1 MESFDI
7 RIEKLVYGGDA
18 LAHHDG
24 RTVFVP
30 YAIGGELERV
40 TPIEQKKKFVRAK
53 IDQVLEPAADRVAAP
68 CPKFGVCGGC
78 HYQHMNYAAQL
89 RNKTQILRETLS
101 RIGRIEWTDEIAEHS
116 ANPLQ
121 YRNRAQWA
129 VRTVGNP
136 AKLSIGYFQQGS
148 STLAPTSVCPIIAP
162 RLEAVLAGLTRAC
175 DEGVIPRSVR
185 AVEAF
190 VDPASDKLLLNVS
203 FEKAGA
209 AADKFSRQLRPFT
222 GEITSLLVQ
231 DESTEK
237 LDLSG
242 PGHLEYEAAG
252 RKYRVGHLS
261 FFQVNRFL
269 IDELTRA
276 VVGEYKGE
284 LALDLF
290 AGVGL
295 FSTPLA
301 ANFKRVIAVE
311 GNVAAVRDL
320 EINLKDTPTARAKH
334 SEVESFLARWKE
346 KPELVVLDPPRAGI
360 SDVAAKRLREIG
372 ADTIVYLS
380 CDPATLARDLAVL
393 TKKEEA
399 GSVYRIS
406 KLELYDIFPQTYH
419 IEALATLQRLE

>member
-1 MESFDI
+1 
-7 RIEKLVYGGDA
+7 
-18 LAHHDG
+18 
-24 RTVFVP
+24 
-30 YAIGGELERV
+30 
-40 TPIEQKKKFVRAK
+40 
-53 IDQVLEPAADRVAAP
+53 
-68 CPKFGVCGGC
+68 
-78 HYQHMNYAAQL
+78 MNYAAQL

-101 RIGRIEWTDEIAEHS
+101 RIGRIDWTDEIAEHS

-148 STLAPTSVCPIIAP
+148 STLAPTDVCPIIAP
-162 RLEAVLAGLTRAC
+162 RLESVLAGLTRAC
-175 DEGVIPRSVR
+175 DQGAIPRSVR

-190 VDPASDKLLLNVS
+190 VDSASDKLLLNVS

-209 AADKFSRQLRPFT
+209 AADKLSRQLLPFT

-237 LDLSG
+237 LDLAG
-242 PGHLEYEAAG
+242 PGHLDYEAAG

-269 IDELTRA
+269 LDELTRA

-295 FSTPLA
+295 FSVPLA

-320 EINLKDTPTARAKH
+320 EINLKETPTARARH

-346 KPELVVLDPPRAGI
+346 RPELVVLDPPRAGI

-372 ADTIVYLS
+372 PETIVYLS

-393 TKKEEA
+393 TKEVEP
-399 GSVYRIS
+399 GSRYKIS

>member
-40 TPIEQKKKFVRAK
+40 TPIEQKKKFVRAR

-148 STLAPTSVCPIIAP
+148 STLAPTDVCPIIAP
-162 RLEAVLAGLTRAC
+162 RLESVLAGLTRAC
-175 DEGVIPRSVR
+175 DQGAIPRSVR

-190 VDPASDKLLLNVS
+190 VDSASDKLLLNVS

-209 AADKFSRQLRPFT
+209 AADKLSRQLLPFT

-237 LDLSG
+237 LDLAG
-242 PGHLEYEAAG
+242 PGHLDYEAAG

-269 IDELTRA
+269 LDELTRA

-295 FSTPLA
+295 FSVPLA

-320 EINLKDTPTARAKH
+320 EINLKETPTARARH

-346 KPELVVLDPPRAGI
+346 RPELVVLDPPRAGI

-372 ADTIVYLS
+372 PETIVYLS

-393 TKKEEA
+393 TKEVEP
-399 GSVYRIS
+399 GSRYKIS

>member
-53 IDQVLEPAADRVAAP
+53 IDQVLEAAADRVAAP

-101 RIGRIEWTDEIAEHS
+101 RIGRIEWVDEIAEHS

-148 STLAPTSVCPIIAP
+148 STLAPTNVCPIIAP
-162 RLEAVLAGLTRAC
+162 RLESVLAGLTRAC
-175 DEGVIPRSVR
+175 DEGAIPRSVR

-190 VDPASDKLLLNVS
+190 VDSASEKLLLNIS

-209 AADKFSRQLRPFT
+209 AADKLSRQLRPFT

-231 DESTEK
+231 DESTENM
-237 LDLSG
+237 DLSG
-242 PGHLEYEAAG
+242 PGHLEYEATG

-269 IDELTRA
+269 IDELMRD

-295 FSTPLA
+295 FSVPLA

-320 EINLKDTPTARAKH
+320 EINLKETPTARARH

-360 SDVAAKRLREIG
+360 SDVAAKRLRDIG
-372 ADTIVYLS
+372 ADAIAYLS

-393 TKKEEA
+393 TKEGEP
-399 GSVYRIS
+399 GSRYKIS